1 MGYSVFGYFG
11 AIGSRERAQRMRAAA
26 ARHGAR
32 LHAPAGLD
40 IGSETPEEIA
50 LAVSAEILAVLN
62 AREGRSLAGTATPI
76 HP

>member
-1 MGYSVFGYFG
+1 
-11 AIGSRERAQRMRAAA
+11 MRAVV

-32 LHAPAGLD
+32 LYAPAGLD

-62 AREGRSLAGTATPI
+62 ARDGLSLVGTATPI